1 VIVRA
6 LVRWLLAAWLVAPVS
21 ALGLAVLAGS
31 VPLER
36 AVELAVWLVLPWL
49 VMLAGIVLVRAAL
62 GPPPPSRT
70 R

>member
-1 VIVRA
+1 
-6 LVRWLLAAWLVAPVS
+6 VS